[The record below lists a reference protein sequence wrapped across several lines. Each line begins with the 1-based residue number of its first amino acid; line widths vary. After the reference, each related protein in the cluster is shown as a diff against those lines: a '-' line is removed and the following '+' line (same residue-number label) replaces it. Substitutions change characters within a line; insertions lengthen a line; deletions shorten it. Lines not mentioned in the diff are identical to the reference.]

1 MPKLKNQNAT
11 FFGDFQTLCRN
22 GNLKYLK
29 VCTEQSQDAKESF
42 WFFFRKKR
50 KQQKDNNNAQGCS
63 ELQIQVAVTSDQ
75 RIATHFTLAFFI
87 SLKSGPF
94 VFISATQ
101 EELRPSAQPSF
112 CRSSWNNFSLP
123 KITPHRFYCCCS
135 SQFPATEPK
144 MK

>member
-1 MPKLKNQNAT
+1 M
-11 FFGDFQTLCRN
+11 RN
-22 GNLKYLK
+22 FLLIFKHCAVMALLKYLK

-42 WFFFRKKR
+42 WLFFRKKR
-50 KQQKDNNNAQGCS
+50 KQQEDNNNAQGCS

-101 EELRPSAQPSF
+101 EELSAQPSF